1 VSDRLRHLW
10 DFSDLDAT
18 SERLDEQLTR
28 ETDDPG
34 RAEVLTQLGRIEGL
48 RNDFAAASR
57 HLAEAEGLAGSSV
70 VARARIDLER
80 GRALRSSGEPAAA
93 FPLFVSAY
101 ELALGSGNDFI
112 AADAAHMAALV
123 DPLGA
128 EPWSARG
135 IDLAGRSAAAAYW
148 LGPLYNNLGWARLEA
163 ADAAGAR
170 DAFER
175 ALAARE
181 RQPDRQEEIAIAR
194 YALARSLRELGNP
207 SEAAAEAERAVSWAE
222 ENGTP
227 DGWFYEELAEDYAA
241 LGRDADA
248 RRVAR
253 LAIPLLES
261 ADPSYDG
268 DRAARLAELR

>member
-10 DFSDLDAT
+10 DCSDLDAT
-18 SERLDEQLTR
+18 SETLDEQLTR
-28 ETDDPG
+28 ETDDAG
-34 RAEVLTQLGRIEGL
+34 RAEVLTQLARIEGL

-93 FPLFVSAY
+93 FPLLVSAY

-112 AADAAHMAALV
+112 AADAVHMAALV

-135 IDLAGRSAAAAYW
+135 IDLAGRSAAVAYW

-163 ADAAGAR
+163 ADAAGAH
-170 DAFER
+170 DAFEIRGCRPGGARRLLGRGERHPRRLVLRR
-175 ALAARE
+175 AGRGLRGTLPRRGRAPGCPPRNPAPRVSRPVVRRGSRGAAGGAPVAARA
-181 RQPDRQEEIAIAR
+181 PN
-194 YALARSLRELGNP
+194 S
-207 SEAAAEAERAVSWAE
+207 S
-222 ENGTP
+222 
-227 DGWFYEELAEDYAA
+227 LAE
-241 LGRDADA
+241 
-248 RRVAR
+248 VTIR
-253 LAIPLLES
+253 LT
-261 ADPSYDG
+261 
-268 DRAARLAELR
+268 